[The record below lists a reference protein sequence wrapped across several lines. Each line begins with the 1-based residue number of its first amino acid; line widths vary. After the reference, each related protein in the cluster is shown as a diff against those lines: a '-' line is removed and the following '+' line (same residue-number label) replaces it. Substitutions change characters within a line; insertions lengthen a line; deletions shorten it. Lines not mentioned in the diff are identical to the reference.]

1 MAAGVYAAAWT
12 LPNAVLPQ
20 MQGDLSVNLEQVS
33 WVVTATVVASAIGI
47 PLTPWLSSRFGTRN
61 LILCSL
67 SAFSITSILV
77 GTVDTIQEVV
87 LWRVLSAFAGSPI
100 IALSQAVTMNTFPAS
115 KRTFVFSLWSVGMAA
130 GWVFAPTFGAWLADL
145 VSWRLTFLSV
155 APFGF
160 IALLFCVMFI
170 PKDKPDSS
178 LKFDWFGYFTL
189 AVALMMVQIVVNQ
202 GQRLDWFESTRIVIL
217 AGTGCLAF
225 YLYLVHTLHCDKPF
239 LSWTMFRDRNL
250 ACGVMI
256 TAIYAYSGLVPLVIL
271 PSMME
276 ELRGVEVFTSGLIV
290 LPRGIA
296 NMAGMVLAGIAASR
310 VDSRYLIASGLLIYS
325 MTSWYMAHF
334 NLDIGIDNVLWP
346 TIVQGLAMGFI
357 WVPAMGLMYATISA
371 SLRTS
376 AATMISLTYSLSSS
390 FGVAMAVI
398 VLNRSIQINSAEIGL
413 NISPERQVLKDSG
426 MITDFN
432 SASELL
438 SVAREITLQAT
449 SIGYSN
455 VYWLM
460 AISAIVIIPL
470 AFLLKNPLKPGSRKP
485 APGESQA

>member
-1 MAAGVYAAAWT
+1 
-12 LPNAVLPQ
+12 
-20 MQGDLSVNLEQVS
+20 
-33 WVVTATVVASAIGI
+33 
-47 PLTPWLSSRFGTRN
+47 
-61 LILCSL
+61 
-67 SAFSITSILV
+67 
-77 GTVDTIQEVV
+77 
-87 LWRVLSAFAGSPI
+87 
-100 IALSQAVTMNTFPAS
+100 
-115 KRTFVFSLWSVGMAA
+115 
-130 GWVFAPTFGAWLADL
+130 
-145 VSWRLTFLSV
+145 
-155 APFGF
+155 
-160 IALLFCVMFI
+160 
-170 PKDKPDSS
+170 
-178 LKFDWFGYFTL
+178 
-189 AVALMMVQIVVNQ
+189 
-202 GQRLDWFESTRIVIL
+202 
-217 AGTGCLAF
+217 
-225 YLYLVHTLHCDKPF
+225 
-239 LSWTMFRDRNL
+239 
-250 ACGVMI
+250 
-256 TAIYAYSGLVPLVIL
+256 
-271 PSMME
+271 ME